1 MRFSLLEFVR
11 QGLSGHAGWPEQWRK
26 AEPARSYDMV
36 VVGGGG
42 HGLATAYY
50 LARKH
55 HVRRVAVLERGPIGL
70 GNTGRNT
77 TICRSNYLRPESI
90 ALYDHALRL
99 WETLS
104 AELDY
109 NLMFSPRG
117 VLMLAHTRHEA
128 EVLERHVH
136 ADRLAGVDNAWLS
149 PREAK
154 AFCPPLEIR
163 SLRFPV
169 LGAALQR
176 RGGTARHDAVAW
188 AYARAAS
195 ALGVDICEGCEVTG
209 IRVEAGRL
217 VGLETSKGPIATE
230 TAALVAAGHSSVLA
244 AMAGI
249 ALPIVSYPLQALVS
263 EPLKPCFPC
272 VAMSGT
278 IHAYVSQS
286 DKGELVIGAGTDRY
300 PSYGQKGSPPVIQDA
315 LEAIC
320 ELFPIF
326 RRVRLLRQ
334 WAGIVDVTPDRSPIL
349 GESPIRGLW
358 LNCGWGTGGFKATPG
373 SGHLMAWSLAHGKP
387 HPILAPFGLERF
399 ATGRLVDEAAA
410 AAVEH

>member
-1 MRFSLLEFVR
+1 M
-11 QGLSGHAGWPEQWRK
+11 
-26 AEPARSYDMV
+26 
-36 VVGGGG
+36 
-42 HGLATAYY
+42 
-50 LARKH
+50 
-55 HVRRVAVLERGPIGL
+55 
-70 GNTGRNT
+70 
-77 TICRSNYLRPESI
+77 
-90 ALYDHALRL
+90 
-99 WETLS
+99 
-104 AELDY
+104 
-109 NLMFSPRG
+109 
-117 VLMLAHTRHEA
+117 
-128 EVLERHVH
+128 
-136 ADRLAGVDNAWLS
+136 
-149 PREAK
+149 
-154 AFCPPLEIR
+154 
-163 SLRFPV
+163 
-169 LGAALQR
+169 
-176 RGGTARHDAVAW
+176 
-188 AYARAAS
+188 
-195 ALGVDICEGCEVTG
+195 TG
-209 IRVEAGRL
+209 IRVAAGRL

-249 ALPIVSYPLQALVS
+249 GLPIVSYPLQALVS